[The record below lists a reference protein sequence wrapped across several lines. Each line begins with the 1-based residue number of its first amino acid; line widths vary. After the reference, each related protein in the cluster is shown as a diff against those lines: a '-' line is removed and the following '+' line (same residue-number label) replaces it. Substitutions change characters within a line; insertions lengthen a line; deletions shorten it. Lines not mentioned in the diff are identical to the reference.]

1 MAVPRYLEIK
11 QQINE
16 EIQGKPVNSPIAS
29 ERDLAVKYDA
39 SRMTVRNAINELVEE
54 GILYRDKNKGTFV
67 ADRTLIKKNTATEI
81 LQSNESQDFNIIYF
95 SVKKA
100 EEASKFL
107 DIDED
112 DQILRIVRLNKIEG
126 RPLSIEEVY
135 FIKSLLKD
143 EDVNDLRSL
152 LDIDALI
159 EQGTVTQRF
168 HAVIVPAQYANL
180 LHLKITVPVIMIE
193 SIIRS
198 KNGKPLVFIR
208 AYNNPFEKTIEIT
221 T

>member
-1 MAVPRYLEIK
+1 MAIPKYIEIK
-11 QQINE
+11 EHIHD
-16 EIQGKPVNSPIAS
+16 EIQGKPVNSPISS

-39 SRMTVRNAINELVEE
+39 SRMTVRNAVNELVEE

-67 ADRTLIKKNTATEI
+67 ADLKLIKKNTATEI
-81 LQSNESQDFNIIYF
+81 LQKSESHDFNIIYF
-95 SVKKA
+95 SVKNA
-100 EEASKFL
+100 EDTAPFL
-107 DIDED
+107 DIDPS
-112 DQILRIVRLNKIEG
+112 DQILRIVRLNKVDG
-126 RPLSIEEVY
+126 RAQSIEEVY

-143 EDVNDLRSL
+143 EDINDLRNL
-152 LDIDALI
+152 LDIDAYI

-198 KNGKPLVFIR
+198 KNGRPLVFIK

>member
-1 MAVPRYLEIK
+1 MAVPRYIEIK
-11 QQINE
+11 EQIRD
-16 EIQGKPVNSPIAS
+16 EIQGKPVNSPIPS

-39 SRMTVRNAINELVEE
+39 SRMTVRNAVNELVEE

-67 ADRTLIKKNTATEI
+67 ADQKLIKKNTATEI
-81 LQSNESQDFNIIYF
+81 LQTSESHDFNIIYF
-95 SVKKA
+95 SIKNA
-100 EEASKFL
+100 EEVASVL
-107 DIDED
+107 DIDTS
-112 DQILRIVRLNKIEG
+112 DQILRIVRLNKVDG

-135 FIKSLLKD
+135 FIKGLLKD

-152 LDIDALI
+152 LDIDAYI

-168 HAVIVPAQYANL
+168 HAVIVPAQYANI